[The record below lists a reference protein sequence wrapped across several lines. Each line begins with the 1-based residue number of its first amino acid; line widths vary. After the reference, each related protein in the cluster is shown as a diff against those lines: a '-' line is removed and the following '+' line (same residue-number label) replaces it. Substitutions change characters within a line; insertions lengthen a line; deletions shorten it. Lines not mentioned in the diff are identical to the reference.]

1 LREFETVEENLRA
14 AMRFFGEA
22 TGSGEVRMLD
32 GGTGIYSG
40 LDYGV
45 FNIAMLDGPL
55 ESLDAFERRLAAC
68 KSFFEPRTK
77 RWSFWLCE
85 DRIGQEHMPAA
96 QTMLA
101 EYRLRPISRAPGML
115 ADGLQPPSH
124 ELPQIEIEP
133 VANQASRQDFGD
145 LTAVNFDIPA
155 KISRAVYYPEVA
167 WRGAYRGYI
176 GRAGGR
182 AVSMIAM
189 VAAANSLG
197 VYSLATR
204 PEDRRRGYGEALLR
218 AAVAKEQE
226 RTGIDRLILQSTEAG
241 HKLYLRLGFRPVAR
255 FSVYLT
261 Q

>member
-1 LREFETVEENLRA
+1 
-14 AMRFFGEA
+14 MRFFGEA
-22 TGSGEVRMLD
+22 TGSGEVRTLD
-32 GGTGIYSG
+32 GATGIYSG

-55 ESLDAFERRLAAC
+55 VSADAFEQRLAEC
-68 KSFFEPRTK
+68 QSFFEPRTK

-85 DRIGQEHMPAA
+85 DRVGKDRMRAT
-96 QTMLA
+96 QTALGERRLRLISQAPGMVA
-101 EYRLRPISRAPGML
+101 ERLRPAT
-115 ADGLQPPSH
+115 H
-124 ELPQIEIEP
+124 ELPQMEIEP
-133 VANQASRQDFGD
+133 VITQTSRETFGG
-145 LTAVNFDIPA
+145 LTSVNFDIPM
-155 KISRAVYYPEVA
+155 KISSAVYYPERA
-167 WRGAYRGYI
+167 WQGAYRGYV
-176 GRAGGR
+176 GKVEGR
-182 AVSMIAM
+182 AVSMIAI
-189 VAAANSLG
+189 VAASNSLG

-218 AAVAKEQE
+218 AAVAEEQK